1 MIAFSRGSI
10 GRTFRHSDLRAGI
23 HWVLLDRKR
32 ERRKTGSASTL
43 HLPTHVEVR
52 VAVVSF
58 GSVVN
63 TANPVFEAAARV
75 VGGLSGR
82 AAAVVDGATATATMV
97 AESACVRQ

>member
-1 MIAFSRGSI
+1 
-10 GRTFRHSDLRAGI
+10 
-23 HWVLLDRKR
+23 
-32 ERRKTGSASTL
+32 
-43 HLPTHVEVR
+43 
-52 VAVVSF
+52 VVSF